1 MMTKP
6 LARGALALLSF
17 SAVAIACSSPPPK
30 PVEPPPKPA
39 ASVAP
44 VAEVHER
51 VVPHTC
57 AARRKLA
64 QLLGHDKEQAPIESL
79 DTTPDSAPPPT
90 TSVTAGSAK
99 VPAGQAYRVIAPATV
114 LIRTD
119 NGLGTGVVIDPKGY
133 VLTNNH
139 VIADGRKNDFIIS
152 VNVTFGEMTPTG
164 RMQRAEKTYEA
175 VVVKTDVVR
184 DLAIIKLKDPPPKLE
199 VAKLAKSAPQV
210 AEKVISVGH
219 AGIGFL
225 WAAKSCSIASVG
237 ERQQDVSMLSAFDC
251 ANVDP
256 AMSKDEQE
264 SHKTRCDEAKKRMT
278 DALAQTT
285 QGLAIQ
291 TDCSITHGDSGGPL
305 VNAVGEVVGLNQ
317 SIAVDAATV
326 SFHVHL
332 DEIRDFISKYPD
344 EGTPI
349 MPDPWCDGGFNP
361 TLEDIDLDGV
371 PDTLVNKGGLGLL
384 GSYSTISLLI
394 DLNQDHYS
402 KMKGA
407 TDTFESEIAL
417 LSVRDQTYVWY
428 DTDDD
433 GKFDVL
439 LFDKDGDGKPE
450 HLYHLDKDGKPT
462 EEKDKT
468 KIPNHDFSAKMIK
481 DDKLHPR
488 LAKIASAIGGT
499 RLISARTLAKAQATN
514 TLPDPLLGGGTT
526 GRAVDSDSNGKSDLA
541 VVRGTFSRGLLL
553 DADEDSMGFMK
564 TGATIDEQ
572 IKAKKID
579 AEVSLIIQ
587 GNQLWA
593 FYDTNNDSKFDLAL
607 TTVNGGDSSNLFT
620 TSAFKLDTKGEMTP
634 APEHVGRRMLR
645 PGLVSAF
652 PRVATAFKYLSSD
665 VATDESFG
673 TLPDPSVTRGRWRAR
688 EVKTVAANSVLEA
701 DSGYTSVTLIDVDHD
716 TKIPPKDAK
725 DKDKEQDFQKL
736 VSDGKFDAEVAIVHR
751 GASGGGGA
759 DWLYYDTDNDGK
771 WDLVLYYPN
780 EAKEPTQ
787 AFKLVKG
794 ATDPKD
800 KLAKPSFTLEVD
812 TAAAAGR
819 PMRYKVFKDK
829 ALGAK
834 WKTIAGKMYRPTSV
848 EE

>member
-1 MMTKP
+1 MTKQI
-6 LARGALALLSF
+6 ARGVLALLSF
-17 SAVAIACSSPPPK
+17 SAAAIACSSPPK
-30 PVEPPPKPA
+30 PVVAVKPVASAPPP
-39 ASVAP
+39 V
-44 VAEVHER
+44 VEVHER

-57 AARRKLA
+57 AAKKKLA
-64 QLLGHDKEQAPIESL
+64 QLMGHDKERAPIEPMTESV
-79 DTTPDSAPPPT
+79 PESAPPPP
-90 TSVTAGSAK
+90 TSVTPGSAK
-99 VPAGQAYRVIAPATV
+99 IPANQAYRVVAPATV

-119 NGLGTGVVIDPKGY
+119 NGLGTGVVIDSKGY

-184 DLAIIKLKDPPPKLE
+184 DLAIIKIKDPPAKLE
-199 VAKLAKSAPQV
+199 VAKFARSAPQV
-210 AEKVISVGH
+210 AEKVIAVGH

-225 WAAKSCSIASVG
+225 WAAKSCSVASIG
-237 ERQQDVSMLSAFDC
+237 ERQQDVSMLAAFDC
-251 ANVDP
+251 GNVDP
-256 AMSKDEQE
+256 AMTKEEQE
-264 SHKTRCDEAKKRMT
+264 SRKTRCDEAKKRMT
-278 DALAQTT
+278 DSLAQST

-305 VNAVGEVVGLNQ
+305 VNVAGEVVGLNQ

-332 DEIRDFISKYPD
+332 DELRDFAAKYPE
-344 EGTPI
+344 EGTPV
-349 MPDPWCDGGFNP
+349 MPDPFCDGGFNP

-371 PDTLVNKGGLGLL
+371 PDTLVNKGGFGIL

-402 KMKGA
+402 KGKGA
-407 TDTFESEIAL
+407 TDSFESELAL
-417 LSVRDQTYVWY
+417 LSVHDNTYVWY

-433 GKFDVL
+433 GKFDTL

-468 KIPNHDFSAKMIK
+468 KIPNHDFSAKLIK
-481 DDKLHPR
+481 DEKLHPR

-499 RLISARTLAKAQATN
+499 RLVSSRTLAKAQATQ

-526 GRAVDSDSNGKSDLA
+526 GRAVDSDSNGKPDLA

-553 DADEDSMGFMK
+553 DADEDTLGLVK
-564 TGATIDEQ
+564 PGATIDDQ

-579 AEVSLIIQ
+579 AEVSLIVQ

-607 TTVNGGDSSNLFT
+607 ITVNGGDSSNLYT

-634 APEHVGRRMLR
+634 APEHVGRRLLR

-652 PRVATAFKYLSSD
+652 PRVGAAFKYLSSD
-665 VATDESFG
+665 VAPDEHVG
-673 TLPDPSVTRGRWRAR
+673 TLPDPVATRGHWRAR
-688 EVKTVAANSVLEA
+688 EVKSVAANSIIDA
-701 DSGYTSVTLIDVDHD
+701 SSGYASVTLIDVDHD
-716 TKIPPKDAK
+716 TKLPPLKDPK
-725 DKDKEQDFQKL
+725 DKDKEPDFEK
-736 VSDGKFDAEVAIVHR
+736 VVGDGKFDAEVAIVHR

-759 DWLYYDTDNDGK
+759 DWIYYDTDNDGK
-771 WDLVLYYPN
+771 WDLVLYYPA

-794 ATDPKD
+794 AVDPKD
-800 KLAKPSFTLEVD
+800 KNAKPSFTLEVD
-812 TAAAAGR
+812 SAAAPGK
-819 PMRYKVFKDK
+819 PMRYKIFKDK

-834 WKTIAGKMYRPTSV
+834 WKAIAGKMFRPTSV
-848 EE
+848 ED

>member
-1 MMTKP
+1 M
-6 LARGALALLSF
+6 
-17 SAVAIACSSPPPK
+17 
-30 PVEPPPKPA
+30 
-39 ASVAP
+39 P
-44 VAEVHER
+44 VAEVHEH

-57 AARRKLA
+57 AARTKLA
-64 QLLGHDKEQAPIESL
+64 QLMGHNKEQAPPESQEA
-79 DTTPDSAPPPT
+79 TPDSAPPPT
-90 TSVTAGSAK
+90 TSVTPGSAK
-99 VPAGQAYRVIAPATV
+99 IPAGQAYRIIAPATV

-139 VIADGRKNDFIIS
+139 VIADGRKNEGFLIT
-152 VNVTFGEMTPTG
+152 VNVNFGEMTPTG
-164 RMQRAEKTYEA
+164 RMQRGEKSYEA

-184 DLAIIKLKDPPPKLE
+184 DLAIIKIKDPPAKLE

-256 AMSKDEQE
+256 AMSKEEQE
-264 SHKTRCDEAKKRMT
+264 SHKSRCDEAKKRMT

-305 VNAVGEVVGLNQ
+305 VNVAGEVVGLNQ

-332 DEIRDFISKYPD
+332 DEIRDFISKYPE
-344 EGTPI
+344 EGAPI

-402 KMKGA
+402 KARGA
-407 TDTFESEIAL
+407 TETFESEVAL

-433 GKFDVL
+433 GKFDTL

-450 HLYHLDKDGKPT
+450 HLYHLDKDGRPT

-468 KIPNHDFSAKMIK
+468 KIPNHDFSAKFVK
-481 DDKLHPR
+481 DEKLHPR

-499 RLISARTLAKAQATN
+499 RLVSARTLAKAQAAT
-514 TLPDPLLGGGTT
+514 TLPDPLLGGGIS
-526 GRAVDSDSNGKSDLA
+526 GRAVDSDSNGKPDLA

-553 DADEDSMGFMK
+553 DADEDTLGFVK
-564 TGATIDEQ
+564 AGATIDDQ
-572 IKAKKID
+572 IKAKKVD
-579 AEVSLIIQ
+579 AEVALVIQ

-607 TTVNGGDSSNLFT
+607 TTVHGGDASSLFT
-620 TSAFKLDTKGEMTP
+620 TSAYKLDAKGEMTP
-634 APEHVGRRMLR
+634 APEHVGRRLLR
-645 PGLVSAF
+645 PGLIPGF
-652 PRVATAFKYLSSD
+652 PRVASAFKYLSSD
-665 VATDESFG
+665 VAADENVG
-673 TLPDPSVTRGRWRAR
+673 TLPDTTTTRGRWRAR
-688 EVKTVAANSVLEA
+688 DFKTVAANSILEA
-701 DSGYTSVTLIDVDHD
+701 DSGYSSITLIDVDHD
-716 TKIPPKDAK
+716 SKIPPKDPK
-725 DKDKEQDFQKL
+725 DKDKEPDFQKL
-736 VSDGKFDAEVAIVHR
+736 VSDGKFDAEIAIVHR
-751 GASGGGGA
+751 GCAGCAGGGA
-759 DWLYYDTDNDGK
+759 DWIYYDTDNDGK
-771 WDLVLYYPN
+771 WDLVLYYPS
-780 EAKEPTQ
+780 EAKEPTH
-787 AFKLVKG
+787 AFKLIKG
-794 ATDPKD
+794 AVDPKD
-800 KLAKPSFTLEVD
+800 KLAKPSFTLEPD
-812 TAAAAGR
+812 PTAAAGR
-819 PMRYKVFKDK
+819 PMRYKLFKDK
-829 ALGAK
+829 SLGGK
-834 WKTIAGKMYRPTSV
+834 WKTIAGKMFRPSSV